1 MGELILYL
9 GGAKSGKTRLALAR
23 AETYPAPRIYLA
35 TAQAL
40 DQEMEE
46 RIRRHQ
52 AERGPDWRTLETPFE
67 PNLAIRGLPGPGPVL
82 MDCLTLWLSNLLGE
96 NEEDAQAAL
105 ARVDDLIA
113 AIKAYPGTVIVVS
126 NEVGGGIVPLNP
138 LARKFRDLAGSANQH
153 LAAQADQVILAVAGL
168 ELKIK

>member
-40 DQEMEE
+40 DAEMDE
-46 RIRRHQ
+46 RIKNHQ

-67 PNLAIRGLPGPGPVL
+67 PDLAIRGLTGPNPIL

-96 NEEDAQAAL
+96 NEDDTQGALGRVDALIEAAL
-105 ARVDDLIA
+105 GYGGPVL
-113 AIKAYPGTVIVVS
+113 VVS
-126 NEVGGGIVPLNP
+126 NEVGGGIVPMNA

-153 LAAQADQVILAVAGL
+153 LAAKADQVFLAVAGL